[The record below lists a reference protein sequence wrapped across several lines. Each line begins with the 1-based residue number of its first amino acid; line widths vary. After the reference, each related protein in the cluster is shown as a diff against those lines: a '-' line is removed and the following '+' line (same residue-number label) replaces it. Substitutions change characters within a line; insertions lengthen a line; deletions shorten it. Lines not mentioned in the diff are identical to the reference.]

1 MYFLEA
7 NAHQKYKCT
16 VVYVNMKKILDTNT
30 AVKQYYYY
38 LKFYSTGKQVT
49 TGKQQKKYQQHNLFH
64 ISVHELLCAI
74 KVLFL

>member
-49 TGKQQKKYQQHNLFH
+49 TGKQQKKNTNNITFFTFLFMNFY
-64 ISVHELLCAI
+64 VQ
-74 KVLFL
+74 